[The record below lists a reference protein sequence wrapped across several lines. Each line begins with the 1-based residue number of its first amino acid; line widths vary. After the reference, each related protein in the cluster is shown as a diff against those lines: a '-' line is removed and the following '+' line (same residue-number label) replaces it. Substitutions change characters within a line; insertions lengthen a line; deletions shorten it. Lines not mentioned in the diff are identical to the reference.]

1 MGFTMSQSDTSLF
14 VKYDG
19 VDVIALLLYVD
30 DIILTGSNPEK
41 VQPVITELGDMF
53 DLKDMGKLSYFLG
66 LQITYKLN
74 GDIFLIKLNMPKTCF
89 TRQEWIIF
97 LDSEGIPLPD
107 PTFYRS
113 VVGALQYFTFTRPD
127 LSYAVNVACQYMN
140 TPTEVHMIWSKGS
153 YAMCKSKK
161 QASVSKSST
170 KVEYKSLAHCAA
182 DITWIRNLLRDL
194 H

>member
-1 MGFTMSQSDTSLF
+1 MGFIMSQSDTSLF

-30 DIILTGSNPEK
+30 DIILTGSNPKK
-41 VQPVITELGDMF
+41 VQPVITELGDVF

-74 GDIFLIKLNMPKTCF
+74 GDIFLSQAKYAKDLLHK
-89 TRQEWIIF
+89 F

-107 PTFYRS
+107 PTFYQS
-113 VVGALQYFTFTRPD
+113 VVGALQYLTFTQPD
-127 LSYAVNVACQYMN
+127 LAYAVNVACKYMN
-140 TPTEVHMIWSKGS
+140 TLTEVHMIWSKGS

-170 KVEYKSLAHCAA
+170 KPEYKSLAHCAA
-182 DITWIRNLLRDL
+182 DITWIRNLLMDL